1 MILAKEGDLV
11 AIVQAVVRRSVRSQ
25 SDATAMDVAIR
36 AAVRDV
42 LAQYGSD
49 GSITAEMAVDIV
61 VARVVRQLQCNRNDP
76 KR

>member
-11 AIVQAVVRRSVRSQ
+11 AIVQAVIRRSVRSQ

-36 AAVRDV
+36 AALREVM
-42 LAQYGSD
+42 AQYGSD

-61 VARVVRQLQCNRNDP
+61 VARVVRRLQCDRNDS